1 MKRIDPKTGRPLEPL
16 EVLEEVQR
24 IENHEIDG
32 DAELSKMLADLSVA
46 KVTWRRAAAEFD
58 TVRFMLEGLP
68 DRISSLEAEVAALNE
83 RRPAVVAS
91 ALLAD
96 GRFKAD
102 DELLV
107 ERDALLRQV
116 ERLTLAR
123 PSLEAEAQRRNR
135 LVGQAANP
143 VQSLEESIDKRRREL
158 KLAEARRR
166 CGF

>member
-1 MKRIDPKTGRPLEPL
+1 MPPIEILETAASIADS
-16 EVLEEVQR
+16 EV
-24 IENHEIDG
+24 DG
-32 DAELSKMLADLSVA
+32 DAALSKMLADLDSA
-46 KVTWRRAAAEFD
+46 KATWRRAAAEFD
-58 TVRFMLEGLP
+58 TVRFLLEGLP
-68 DRISSLEAEVAALNE
+68 AQIAGLEAEVAALNE
-83 RRPAVVAS
+83 RRPAVVAA

-96 GRFKAD
+96 GDFSAD

-135 LVGQAANP
+135 TLGQAANP
-143 VQSLEESIDKRRREL
+143 VQSLEDQIDKRRREL